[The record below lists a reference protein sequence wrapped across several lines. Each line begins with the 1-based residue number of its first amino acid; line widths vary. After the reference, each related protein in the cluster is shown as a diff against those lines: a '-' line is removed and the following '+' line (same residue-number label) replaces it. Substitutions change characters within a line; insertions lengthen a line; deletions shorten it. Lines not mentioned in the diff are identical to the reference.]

1 MLAYVISA
9 IKGAISGGI
18 ASFIGYAKQEKP
30 EKWELSKAVKT
41 VVLGALT
48 TSVTEASGLSLTEI
62 ATFVSTYLTTQGIP
76 LTPLEVEMMMSVGM
90 VMVADQVV
98 KVVVRRTDIKVLWNK
113 IKAFLSKYWK

>member
-9 IKGAISGGI
+9 LKGAISGGI

-30 EKWELSKAVKT
+30 EKWDLGKATKT

-48 TSVTEASGLSLTEI
+48 TSITEASGLSLTEI
-62 ATFVSTYLTTQGIP
+62 ATLVSTYLTNQGIP
-76 LTPLEVEMMMSVGM
+76 LAAPQVELAITVSI

-98 KVVVRRTDIKVLWNK
+98 KVVVRRTDIKALWNK

>member
-62 ATFVSTYLTTQGIP
+62 AHLVSAYLTSQGIP
-76 LTPLEVEMMMSVGM
+76 LTPLEVEMMISVGM

-98 KVVVRRTDIKVLWNK
+98 KVVVRRTDIKTLWNK
-113 IKAFLSKYWK
+113 IKAFLAKYWK

>member
-30 EKWELSKAVKT
+30 EKWDLGKATKT

-48 TSVTEASGLSLTEI
+48 TSITEASGLSLTEI
-62 ATFVSTYLTTQGIP
+62 ATLVSTYLTNQGIP
-76 LTPLEVEMMMSVGM
+76 LAAPQVELAITVSI

-98 KVVVRRTDIKVLWNK
+98 KVVVRRTDIKALWNK

>member
-62 ATFVSTYLTTQGIP
+62 ATLVSTYLTSQGIP
-76 LTPLEVEMMMSVGM
+76 LTSLEVEMMISVGM

-98 KVVVRRTDIKVLWNK
+98 KVVVRRTDIKTLWNK
-113 IKAFLSKYWK
+113 IKAFLAKYWK

>member
-30 EKWELSKAVKT
+30 EKWDLGKATKT

-48 TSVTEASGLSLTEI
+48 TSITEASGLSLTEI
-62 ATFVSTYLTTQGIP
+62 ATFVSTYLTSQGIP
-76 LTPLEVEMMMSVGM
+76 LTPLEVEMMISVGM

-98 KVVVRRTDIKVLWNK
+98 KVIVRRTDIKALWNK
-113 IKAFLSKYWK
+113 ILSLIHI